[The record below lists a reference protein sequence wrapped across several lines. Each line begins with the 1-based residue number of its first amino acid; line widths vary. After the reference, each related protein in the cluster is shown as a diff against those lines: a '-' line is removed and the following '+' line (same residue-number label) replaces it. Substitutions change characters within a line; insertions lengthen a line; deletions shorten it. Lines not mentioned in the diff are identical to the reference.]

1 MNFVTKEYALKLI
14 NDIFD
19 KINHEYDNMDSDL
32 IDGVLTT
39 QDEDDRTY
47 VISFHEP
54 TSQIWYSSPVS
65 GAHHFDINVSNEE
78 KCCISTRDHNIKFPD
93 FFFKEISKL

>member
-1 MNFVTKEYALKLI
+1 MKFQIKEYALQLI

-32 IDGVLTT
+32 IDGVLTI
-39 QDEDDRTY
+39 QDEDNKTY

-54 TSQIWYSSPVS
+54 MSQIWYSSPVS
-65 GAHHFDINVSNEE
+65 GAHHFDINVSNKESS
-78 KCCISTRDHNIKFPD
+78 CISTRDHNIKFPD
-93 FFFKEISKL
+93 FFFNEVSDS

>member
-1 MNFVTKEYALKLI
+1 MNFVIKEYALQLI

-32 IDGVLTT
+32 IDGVLTI
-39 QDEDDRTY
+39 QDEDDKTF

-54 TSQIWYSSPVS
+54 MSQIWYSSPVS
-65 GAHHFDINVSNEE
+65 GAHHFDISVSNE
-78 KCCISTRDHNIKFPD
+78 KKYCTSTRDQNVKFPD
-93 FFFKEISKL
+93 FFFKEISKS